1 MASCP
6 ITALTQALTTDPGS
20 CPEVT
25 DRERPRLIQALEQVP
40 DPRGRRGVRY
50 RLATLVGVAV
60 CAAIAGAVAYAG
72 IADWLEDLPPDAVAA
87 LGLAR
92 RPAPT
97 TAWRLLTRIDSIGLT
112 RVLATW
118 LLARTPPRGSP
129 ADGTRTHL
137 LSAYDVATGITLAQ
151 IPLKTKGGEIA
162 QVKPL
167 LDNIEAVTGTMR
179 GAVSVAD
186 ALHAQ
191 TIHATDLHERG
202 AALYVRVKAN
212 QPRLLARL
220 RSLPGPT
227 CPSGTAPVIT
237 PTGAAR
243 HAPARSS
250 PSRPGWDFPTPLR
263 PCGSPAPV
271 TCAHAPPA
279 KPPT

>member
-1 MASCP
+1 M
-6 ITALTQALTTDPGS
+6 L
-20 CPEVT
+20 
-25 DRERPRLIQALEQVP
+25 
-40 DPRGRRGVRY
+40 
-50 RLATLVGVAV
+50 GVAV
-60 CAAIAGAVAYAG
+60 CAVIAGSVAYAG
-72 IADWLEDLPPDAVAA
+72 ITDWLEDLPPDALAT
-87 LGLAR
+87 LEPAR

-97 TAWRLLTRIDSIGLT
+97 TVWRLLTRIDPIALT

-118 LLARTPPRGSP
+118 LLARTPAPSSP
-129 ADGTRTHL
+129 AGRRVIAFDGKTLRRAVQADGTRTHL
-137 LSAYDVATGITLAQ
+137 LPALDVATGITLAP

-167 LDNIEAVTGTMR
+167 IENIEAVTGTVC
-179 GAVSVAD
+179 GVVFVAD

-250 PSRPGWDFPTPLR
+250 PSRPGWDFPTPPR
-263 PCGSPAPV
+263 PYGSPAPAA
-271 TCAHAPPA
+271 CAHAPPA
-279 KPPT
+279 RPPT